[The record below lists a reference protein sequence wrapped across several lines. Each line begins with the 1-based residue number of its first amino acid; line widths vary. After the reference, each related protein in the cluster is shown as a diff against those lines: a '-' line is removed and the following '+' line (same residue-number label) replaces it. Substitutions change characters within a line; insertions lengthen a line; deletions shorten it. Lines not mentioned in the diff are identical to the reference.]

1 MEKVKTLIKD
11 FVDFIEEGCTSIEEN
26 ERKLKSF
33 CDKLLDSLPN
43 LNLNDIK
50 VYTCSN
56 IVLSQKINKIKE
68 LVLERFPR
76 FGHYSF
82 TGYNSLENDDRQ
94 KNKLVVGNA
103 IDDITAITS
112 VFYEMLWRFENINNK
127 DALFYLEDNFRNCW
141 GGNLKNLQM
150 YLNS

>member
-1 MEKVKTLIKD
+1 
-11 FVDFIEEGCTSIEEN
+11 
-26 ERKLKSF
+26 
-33 CDKLLDSLPN
+33 
-43 LNLNDIK
+43 